1 MHRNKFGEYFFR
13 TVPLDIIEGPHKVTF
28 VSLAILLEPNEY
40 NMVDIDIVWK
50 IKATEGYLGEWEFNN
65 YDYLIRGVFFYFN
78 FYEFNQ
84 NYNKIIDKLKK
95 LLFLTETNFVP
106 LNYKSYLISDE
117 LRSKRVSDSKTLW
130 IDIGLPAVA
139 GKQITKFRQKK

>member
-65 YDYLIRGVFFYFN
+65 YDYLIRGDLTLISTN
-78 FYEFNQ
+78 LIKTITKLLI
-84 NYNKIIDKLKK
+84 NKKNS
-95 LLFLTETNFVP
+95 LFLTETNFVP

-139 GKQITKFRQKK
+139 GRQIT

>member
-65 YDYLIRGVFFYFN
+65 YDYLIRGDFCFTLISSN
-78 FYEFNQ
+78 FNQ
-84 NYNKIIDKLKK
+84 NYNKIIDK
-95 LLFLTETNFVP
+95 
-106 LNYKSYLISDE
+106 
-117 LRSKRVSDSKTLW
+117 
-130 IDIGLPAVA
+130 
-139 GKQITKFRQKK
+139 